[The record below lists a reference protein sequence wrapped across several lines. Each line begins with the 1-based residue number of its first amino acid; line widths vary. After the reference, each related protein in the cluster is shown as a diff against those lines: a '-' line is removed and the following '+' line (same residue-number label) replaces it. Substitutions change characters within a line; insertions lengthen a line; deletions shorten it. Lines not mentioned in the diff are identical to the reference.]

1 MLKILTFAKEFV
13 FPYTFPDALRIYFFA
28 SGMLGETNKTYIST
42 TNQPKSKM
50 NTLLCI
56 KSQLL
61 KHLMFVCMLFFFL
74 AAKAQDAFTPF
85 PKASDEFWRKQ
96 IPKEMRNDYIRLGNL
111 YVNKP
116 WNAIPN
122 SVFSEFRI
130 NGNRTNYE
138 NQNFDIRKQF
148 ACLVMAEI
156 MQHRGR
162 FLPSICKGLH
172 YFIEKEAWWGIPAHY
187 PKDHPERDLQPVDL
201 FNAETSSMLA
211 WTLYM
216 LEDDIKQAE
225 TGLTDSVR
233 SEIERRFLNPT
244 LYNKQGWKNNANNW
258 NTWITSNWLETA
270 LICETDEK
278 KLSDAIG
285 GVRQDLRTFLKGY
298 PDDGGCEEGV
308 GYWDRAGASFFESLY
323 FMDIASKGKTKDADI
338 SEFQTSKTSKKVE
351 AMGKFI
357 TTMHINDLT
366 FVNFSDAQAKN
377 VPNINI
383 LFPYGAYLKDEGMMQ
398 LAAYIGKKYQYFTK
412 PSTLFLQSGNYPTLG
427 RELTLL
433 SMLPQLKKTEPAQT
447 QTKDTYLANS
457 QVMVASDDEWFIAGK
472 GGNNAESHNHNDV
485 GNFMIYHY
493 NQPVII
499 DLGRDTYTSQTFS
512 NRRYEM
518 MNNRSSYHNVPIIN
532 GMEQKDGRK
541 YRAQNVSHIQ
551 NDSISSLLLNIE
563 KAYPDEAHVDNWQRI
578 IALNRRTNK
587 IEITEQYKL
596 DSLQIEKDRL
606 NGEVFDNRLTLMAF
620 GKPTLQS
627 PGKILLQDGQ
637 VCLSFNTQYLTSFIE
652 KVEMPNG
659 IMKTEWQDNV
669 YRIILRLNDNYPKAK
684 FTYLF
689 EKVETAKANTSDV
702 KTTNSKKKRK
712 AKGKMSRK
720 RR

>member
-1 MLKILTFAKEFV
+1 MTCILTK
-13 FPYTFPDALRIYFFA
+13 I
-28 SGMLGETNKTYIST
+28 
-42 TNQPKSKM
+42 
-50 NTLLCI
+50 TLLNHI
-56 KSQLL
+56 LPEGILSKGILSKL
-61 KHLMFVCMLFFFL
+61 MLFLCL
-74 AAKAQDAFTPF
+74 ATFSMSIHARQEFKPF
-85 PKASDEFWRKQ
+85 PKASDKYWRKQ
-96 IPKEMRNDYIRLGNL
+96 VPKEMRNDYIRLGNQ

-116 WNAIPN
+116 WDAIPT
-122 SVFSEFRI
+122 SVFAEFRT

-138 NQNFDIRKQF
+138 AQSFGIRTQF

-156 MQHRGR
+156 MQCQGR
-162 FLPSICKGLH
+162 FLPSIRKGLH
-172 YFIEKEAWWGIPAHY
+172 YFIEKEPWWGIPAHY

-216 LEDDIKQAE
+216 LGEEINREE

-233 SEIERRFLNPT
+233 NEIERRFLNPT

-270 LICETDEK
+270 LICETDDK
-278 KLSDAIG
+278 KLADAMA
-285 GVRQDLRTFLKGY
+285 GVRQCLQTFLKGY

-323 FMDIASKGKTKDADI
+323 FMDVATGEDKKSMSNAFK
-338 SEFQTSKTSKKVE
+338 KKVE

-398 LAAYIGKKYQYFTK
+398 LAAYVGKKYQYFTK

-427 RELTLL
+427 RELMLL
-433 SMLPQLKKTEPAQT
+433 SMLPQLMATEPAET
-447 QTKDTYLANS
+447 QVKDAYLANS
-457 QVMVASDDEWFIAGK
+457 QVMVASDAEWFLAAK
-472 GGNNAESHNHNDV
+472 GGNNAESHNHNDI
-485 GNFMIYHY
+485 GNFIVYHH
-493 NQPVII
+493 NQPVVI
-499 DLGRDTYTSQTFS
+499 DLGRDTYTSQTFG

-532 GMEQKDGRK
+532 GLEQKDGK
-541 YRAQNVSHIQ
+541 KFRAKNVLHVE
-551 NDSISSLLLNIE
+551 NDTLSSLQLDLD
-563 KAYPDEAHVDNWQRI
+563 KAYPDEAHVDNWQRT
-578 IALNRRTNK
+578 IALNRKTSK
-587 IEITEQYKL
+587 VEITEQYKL

-606 NGEVFDNRLTLMAF
+606 NGDVFDNRLILMAY

-627 PGKILLQDGQ
+627 AGKILLQDGQ
-637 VCLSFNTQYLTSFIE
+637 VCLSFDTKYLSSYIE
-652 KVEMPNG
+652 KVEMTDG
-659 IMKTEWQDNV
+659 IMKTAWNDNV

-684 FTYLF
+684 FTYQF
-689 EKVETAKANTSDV
+689 EKMKTPKTDV
-702 KTTNSKKKRK
+702 PSMKGKKTRR
-712 AKGKMSRK
+712 AKGKKASRKTSRK
-720 RR
+720 R